1 MPTHAGHH
9 GRTAFV
15 QDDAEAAR
23 TQWRQVRPI
32 KVLGIEHGV
41 NVTVGLPVVRTSVDH
56 GTAFDI
62 AGTGCAEESFR
73 DRRRSAP
80 RHCAVRGY

>member
-1 MPTHAGHH
+1 MPALGHNPNPLS
-9 GRTAFV
+9 AL
-15 QDDAEAAR
+15 A
-23 TQWRQVRPI
+23 WRQVRPI